1 MLVKRVVGSGWW
13 VVGVMA
19 AGKGFRELRVWQ
31 CGMDLAEEVYRL
43 TKGFPKDE
51 LYGLSNQLRRAA
63 VSVPSNIAEGH
74 ARTFVKE
81 YLQFLSTA
89 QGSLA
94 EVQTQIE
101 IAGRLK
107 YLSLEQVQPALQQ
120 AELLAKQL
128 HALRNVVA
136 ERK

>member
-1 MLVKRVVGSGWW
+1 MPDAGWI
-13 VVGVMA
+13 VHS
-19 AGKGFRELRVWQ
+19 KGFRELRVWQ
-31 CGMDLAEEVYRL
+31 CGMDLVEEVYRL

-63 VSVPSNIAEGH
+63 VSVPSNIAEGQTR
-74 ARTFVKE
+74 AFVKE
-81 YLQFLSTA
+81 YLHFLSTA

-107 YLSLEQVQPALQQ
+107 YLSVEQVQPALEH
-120 AELLAKQL
+120 AESLAKQL
-128 HALRNVVA
+128 NALRSA
-136 ERK
+136 LTGQK